1 MIRWWGNCVLP
12 VLAAEMSGINMAGQA
27 TAEAACSRN
36 VPNLATVCAQL
47 QTLMLKAA
55 ALC

>member
-1 MIRWWGNCVLP
+1 MLP

-36 VPNLATVCAQL
+36 VPNAATVCAQL